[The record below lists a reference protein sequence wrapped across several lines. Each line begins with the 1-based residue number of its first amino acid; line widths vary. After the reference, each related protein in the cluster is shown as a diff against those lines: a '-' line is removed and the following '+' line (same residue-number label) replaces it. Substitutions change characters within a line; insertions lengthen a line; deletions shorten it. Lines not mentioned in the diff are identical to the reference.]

1 MELIK
6 PTASTTSPAIIETNV
21 IAVVNRRRR
30 QQQQQQ
36 QHGSRHFGVDNI
48 LRLKSTDSISIENIV
63 VEADVK
69 SKPNIDTS
77 MNQSSRF
84 NLLSQLATCY
94 QSSGFVK
101 KTTL

>member
-1 MELIK
+1 LELIK
-6 PTASTTSPAIIETNV
+6 PTASTASPAIIETNV

-36 QHGSRHFGVDNI
+36 HGSRHFGVDNI
-48 LRLKSTDSISIENIV
+48 LRLKSTNSISIENIV